1 MQSQQP
7 RPALGFVSLGQAN
20 YSSCMLNPQSSP
32 QPVNATPFTRIGLI
46 GDVHAEDEAL
56 LQTLDFLQDQQLD
69 AILCT
74 GDIADG
80 FGDINRCCELLQQ
93 HEVITV
99 RGNHDR
105 WLLNDKVRHIENAHC
120 RTELT
125 PENHAYLEALP
136 TSLTF
141 ATSHGHAMLCHGVV
155 DDDLA
160 KIWPGSERMPPER
173 STKLDTLLADNQYH
187 LLLNGHMH
195 YRTLVYFEQLT
206 LLNAGTLRN
215 LHRPGFSTL
224 DFAQDQVTAYEFAEQ
239 RCEMV
244 RQFNIKPH
252 AQDQVWAN
260 SAAFDGQW
268 TPKVL
273 YAST

>member
-1 MQSQQP
+1 MQ
-7 RPALGFVSLGQAN
+7 QAN
-20 YSSCMLNPQSSP
+20 YSNHMPSP
-32 QPVNATPFTRIGLI
+32 QPINASPFTRIGLI
-46 GDVHAEDEAL
+46 GDVHAEDDAL
-56 LQTLDFLQDQQLD
+56 LSSLDFLKNQQLD

-80 FGDINRCCELLQQ
+80 LGDINRCCELLQQ
-93 HEVITV
+93 HNVITV

-105 WLLNDKVRHIENAHC
+105 WLLNDKVRHIEKAHS

-125 PENHAYLEALP
+125 PQNQAYLTALP

-141 ATSHGHAMLCHGVV
+141 ATSLGHAMLCHGVV

-160 KIWPGSERMPPER
+160 KVWPGSERMPPER
-173 STKLDTLLADNQYH
+173 SATLDELLASNQYH

-206 LLNAGTLRN
+206 LLNAGTLHNR
-215 LHRPGFSTL
+215 HRPGFSTL
-224 DFAQDQVTAYEFAEQ
+224 DFAQNQVTAYEFGEQ
-239 RCEMV
+239 RCEVV
-244 RQFNIKPH
+244 REFNLQPH
-252 AQDQVWAN
+252 AQDRVWTN

>member
-1 MQSQQP
+1 MPNLQHTRS
-7 RPALGFVSLGQAN
+7 
-20 YSSCMLNPQSSP
+20 
-32 QPVNATPFTRIGLI
+32 PVNATPFTRIGLI
-46 GDVHAEDEAL
+46 GDVHAEHEAL
-56 LQTLDFLQDQQLD
+56 QCCLNFLNNQQLD

-80 FGDINRCCELLQQ
+80 IGDINRCCELLQQ
-93 HEVITV
+93 HQVITV

-105 WLLNDKVRHIENAHC
+105 WLLSDKVRHIENAHS
-120 RTELT
+120 RADLTE
-125 PENHAYLEALP
+125 ENQSYLAQLP

-141 ATSHGHAMLCHGVV
+141 TTSIGKAMLCHGVV

-173 STKLDTLLADNQYH
+173 SKTLDELITTNQYH

-215 LHRPGFSTL
+215 LHRPGFSIL
-224 DFAQDQVTAYEFAEQ
+224 DFAKDQVTAYEFVEQ
-239 RCEMV
+239 RCEVV
-244 RQFNIKPH
+244 REFNLQPQ
-252 AQDQVWAN
+252 AQDQVWIN
-260 SAAFDGQW
+260 SDAFDGQW

-273 YAST
+273 YANT

>member
-1 MQSQQP
+1 MP
-7 RPALGFVSLGQAN
+7 DPH
-20 YSSCMLNPQSSP
+20 
-32 QPVNATPFTRIGLI
+32 PVNANPFTRIGLI
-46 GDVHAEDEAL
+46 GDVHAEHDAL
-56 LQTLDFLQDQQLD
+56 LTCLTFLQGQKLD

-80 FGDINRCCELLQQ
+80 AGDINRCCELLRQ
-93 HEVITV
+93 HEVHTV

-105 WLLNDKVRHIENAHC
+105 WLLNDKVRHIDNAH
-120 RTELT
+120 RRSELT
-125 PENHAYLEALP
+125 EDNHEYLQALP

-141 ATSHGHAMLCHGVV
+141 TTSRGNAMLCHGIA

-173 STKLDTLLADNQYH
+173 SQTLDTLLDSQQYH
-187 LLLNGHMH
+187 LLINGHMH

-224 DFAQDQVTAYEFAEQ
+224 DFAQDKVTAYEFTDDGCHEVQA
-239 RCEMV
+239 
-244 RQFNIKPH
+244 FNLQPNH
-252 AQDQVWAN
+252 DDQIWVN

-273 YAST
+273 YATT

>member
-1 MQSQQP
+1 MS
-7 RPALGFVSLGQAN
+7 
-20 YSSCMLNPQSSP
+20 NPQP
-32 QPVNATPFTRIGLI
+32 INATPFTRIGLI
-46 GDVHAEDEAL
+46 GDVHAEHEAL
-56 LQTLDFLQDQQLD
+56 LRSLNFLESQQLD

-80 FGDINRCCELLQQ
+80 SGDINRCCDLLQQ
-93 HEVITV
+93 HNVITV

-105 WLLNDKVRHIENAHC
+105 WLLNDKVRHIENAHS

-125 PENHAYLEALP
+125 PENQAFLTALP

-141 ATSHGHAMLCHGVV
+141 TTSLGQAMLCHGVV
-155 DDDLA
+155 DNDLA
-160 KIWPGSERMPPER
+160 KVWPGSERMPPER
-173 STKLDTLLADNQYH
+173 SKTLDALLDAEQYH

-215 LHRPGFSTL
+215 THRPGFSTL
-224 DFAQDQVTAYEFAEQ
+224 DFAQDLVTAYEFVEQ
-239 RCEMV
+239 RCEVV
-244 RQFNIKPH
+244 REFNLQPNE
-252 AQDQVWAN
+252 QDHVWAN

-268 TPKVL
+268 IPKVL